1 MTPRRRAQIT
11 WAAPIALL
19 LAAAL
24 VAVLPRLSFGT
35 SAALLTTS
43 ANATGNVAT
52 AGTCSTGSKSWN
64 SSSNGG
70 LLDTAVL
77 ASSTHSVWNRFDAG
91 SGISND
97 SWMSTNTWT
106 NSSMT
111 AGASGALY
119 CDSDTGISSTANT
132 NYAASASVP
141 QATLGLT
148 STSTNVLMLWFKTT
162 STASTLASLSDGT
175 SADRQLW
182 VDATGYLR
190 FSARS
195 GASNSSWTS
204 TASGSLVNDGAWHF
218 AVVSMTGYG
227 SASGGATLYLDGA
240 SLTSVTGKASP
251 FRNFTSN
258 VRWYVGDDPATTY
271 PSSTTTAGAIGSFD
285 EFVVVTTS
293 TLTSAQIV
301 TLYQSADL

>member
-1 MTPRRRAQIT
+1 M
-11 WAAPIALL
+11 
-19 LAAAL
+19 
-24 VAVLPRLSFGT
+24 
-35 SAALLTTS
+35 
-43 ANATGNVAT
+43 
-52 AGTCSTGSKSWN
+52 
-64 SSSNGG
+64 
-70 LLDTAVL
+70 L

-132 NYAASASVP
+132 NYAASASVT

-162 STASTLASLSDGT
+162 STSATLASLSDGT

-182 VDATGYLR
+182 VDASGYLR

-195 GASNSSWTS
+195 GNSATSWTS
-204 TASGSLVNDGAWHF
+204 TATGALVNDGAWHF

-240 SLTSVTGKASP
+240 SLTSVTGKATHVERAVVHRRRPSDDVPLEYDQRWGDRVVRRVRRRLDVDAYRSP
-251 FRNFTSN
+251 DRDALQERRPVT
-258 VRWYVGDDPATTY
+258 PAQDGR
-271 PSSTTTAGAIGSFD
+271 A
-285 EFVVVTTS
+285 
-293 TLTSAQIV
+293 
-301 TLYQSADL
+301 

>member
-132 NYAASASVP
+132 NYAASASVT

-162 STASTLASLSDGT
+162 STSATLASLSDGT

-182 VDATGYLR
+182 VDASGYLR

-195 GASNSSWTS
+195 GNSATSWTS
-204 TASGSLVNDGAWHF
+204 TATGALVNDGAWHF

-258 VRWYVGDDPATTY
+258 VRWYIADDPATTY
-271 PSSTTTAGAIGSFD
+271 PSSTTSAGAIGSFD
-285 EFVVVTTS
+285 EFVVVSTS
-293 TLTSAQIV
+293 TLTAAQIA
-301 TLYQSADL
+301 TLYKSADQ